1 MTGIGTILASARS
14 DAADRFVS
22 AEEPLAGLQLR
33 CGGELPGKIAIPA
46 LLELVGKARR
56 LDLRLARAIHAQD
69 GDERVTA
76 WVEVSPDHEQDG
88 GCTIC
93 VVNWKSVAMPPE
105 DLAENAQRRGF
116 IDRHL
121 AELSARLDP
130 QQRILAVMG
139 DAPDLADLVGRMTDA
154 VGRPWTDLIEIPGSS
169 HRQPLHWRLL
179 DGATVA
185 LPGSERNWKVSLI
198 PLGAPEVG
206 SAGFE
211 LHLLADQPPP
221 LAAAV
226 AIGAQ
231 QASYLEKMAI
241 GREVAPIL
249 RQPIARIIANAE
261 TIRTRMAGPLAED
274 YSNYAADIA
283 TAGEHLLALIDDLAD
298 LEVVEAATF
307 STAPDRI
314 ELGDVARRAAGILGV
329 RAQEKDMVID
339 TPSEEA
345 QVPAIGEFRRVLQVM
360 INLVGNAIRYAPNGS
375 RITISVTGQDGRSR
389 ISVADEGPGLSEEQQ
404 GVIFEK
410 FERLGRTGDGGSGLG
425 LYISRRLALAMG
437 GELSVASTPGAGACF
452 TLELPTTV

>member
-1 MTGIGTILASARS
+1 MGGATILANARS
-14 DAADRFVS
+14 DAADRLLS

-56 LDLRLARAIHAQD
+56 LDLRLARAIQAQD
-69 GDERVTA
+69 GEERVTA
-76 WVEVSPDHEQDG
+76 WIEVSPDHAADG
-88 GCTIC
+88 GCAIS
-93 VVNWKSVAMPPE
+93 VMSWKAAALPPE
-105 DLAENAQRRGF
+105 DLAENTQRRGF

-121 AELSARLDP
+121 AELSARIDP
-130 QQRILAVMG
+130 QQRILAVMSE
-139 DAPDLADLVGRMTDA
+139 APDLANLVARMAASVGRH
-154 VGRPWTDLIEIPGSS
+154 WTDLIEIPGSS

-179 DGATVA
+179 DGAAVI
-185 LPGSERNWKVSLI
+185 LPGSDRNWKVSLI
-198 PLGAPEVG
+198 PLGAPEPG

-221 LAAAV
+221 SALAVTVEAE
-226 AIGAQ
+226 
-231 QASYLEKMAI
+231 QASYLERMAI

-298 LEVVEAATF
+298 LEVVEAMTF

-329 RAQEKDMVID
+329 RAQEKGMVIE
-339 TPSEEA
+339 TPPEEA
-345 QVPAIGEFRRVLQVM
+345 NIPAIGEFRRVLQVM
-360 INLVGNAIRYAPNGS
+360 INLVGNAIRYAPAGS
-375 RITISVTGQDGRSR
+375 RITIGVSTGEGQSR
-389 ISVADEGPGLSEEQQ
+389 ISVADQGPGLSVEQQ
-404 GVIFEK
+404 NVIFEK
-410 FERLGRTGDGGSGLG
+410 FERLGRSGDGGSGLG
-425 LYISRRLALAMG
+425 LYISRRLARAMG
-437 GELSVASTPGAGACF
+437 GELFVESTPGEGACF
-452 TLELPTTV
+452 ILELPKSV